1 PPPPPPPAGQEK
13 LAGVGLDWGFADH
26 SHFSTAFKQ
35 RFGMSPSEY
44 RRQYQ

>member
-1 PPPPPPPAGQEK
+1 
-13 LAGVGLDWGFADH
+13 H